1 MRPIPAFLSPYY
13 LFFAMLSLLI
23 GWWLVMRIRKATGV
37 WRLRYFAFPRPWL
50 KFLHENVP
58 LYTRLPWELR
68 APYQDKV
75 LQFMEEFIKRQT
87 GATKPRDN
95 TMFRELNDPDRESV
109 NEILK
114 SIGVHYKEVF

>member
-1 MRPIPAFLSPYY
+1 MACKVRDERERQEILEVQLYEKS
-13 LFFAMLSLLI
+13 
-23 GWWLVMRIRKATGV
+23 VRKATMQ
-37 WRLRYFAFPRPWL
+37 
-50 KFLHENVP
+50 ED
-58 LYTRLPWELR
+58 
-68 APYQDKV
+68 QDKV